1 MTPRVLVAL
10 VLAAVAFAGCA
21 APSQTDSSVMPTPP
35 DTAFPK
41 PFVEAGAWQETEFV
55 LQPGADRWPNADA
68 VLAEV
73 RTYFLAGI
81 RTAGPDN
88 GITIVETGRDPRA
101 QTVTLL
107 VTAIGGANA
116 AVAGRQMTVL
126 VHHDQRGWWMDPTGA
141 SRVYCLKPLSGFA
154 GAACLD

>member
-1 MTPRVLVAL
+1 MTPRVFVAV
-10 VLAAVAFAGCA
+10 VLAAAALIGCRMPGPTNSAA
-21 APSQTDSSVMPTPP
+21 APVLLDRP
-35 DTAFPK
+35 FPK
-41 PFVEAGAWQETEFV
+41 PFLEAGEWQETEFV
-55 LQPGADRWPNADA
+55 LLPGPDRWPSLDA

-88 GITIVETGRDPRA
+88 GVTIVQTAIDPQS
-101 QTVTLL
+101 QTVSLL
-107 VTAIGGANA
+107 VTAIGGANV

-126 VHHDQRGWWMDPTGA
+126 LHRDQRGWWMDPKGA

-154 GAACLD
+154 GTSCVD